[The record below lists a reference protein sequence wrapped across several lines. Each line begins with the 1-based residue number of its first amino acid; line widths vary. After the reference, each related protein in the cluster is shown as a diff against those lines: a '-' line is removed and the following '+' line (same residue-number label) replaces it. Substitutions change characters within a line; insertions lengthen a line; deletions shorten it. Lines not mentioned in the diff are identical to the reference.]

1 MRISDWSSDVFS
13 SDRGETRPDALIIVL
28 DAANL
33 DNHLNFALELLALNL
48 PTVVALNMV
57 DLATRDGLTLDAGR
71 LSKGLGVPVVPTVAV
86 RKRGLTE
93 LLAAV
98 DGAIR
103 ATAAGPAAPPSR
115 NHPANRTTI
124 LYETMGS
131 GRGGHVGR

>member
-1 MRISDWSSDVFS
+1 M
-13 SDRGETRPDALIIVL
+13 IVL

-57 DLATRDGLTLDAGR
+57 DLATRDGLTLDAER
-71 LSKGLGVPVVPTVAV
+71 LSKELGVPVVPTVSV

-103 ATAAGPAAPPSR
+103 AHAAGGAATPPEPHDVALPPR
-115 NHPANRTTI
+115 ARPIARTPIRSQTPVRRWPHTVATA
-124 LYETMGS
+124 LWPP
-131 GRGGHVGR
+131 

>member
-1 MRISDWSSDVFS
+1 M
-13 SDRGETRPDALIIVL
+13 IVL

-48 PTVVALNMV
+48 PTAVALNMV
-57 DLATRDGLTLDAGR
+57 DLATRDGLTLDADR
-71 LSKGLGVPVVPTVAV
+71 LSKELGVPVVPTVAV

-103 ATAAGPAAPPSR
+103 AHAAGAATTAPAESSDVALHQRSEEHTSEPQSLMR
-115 NHPANRTTI
+115 
-124 LYETMGS
+124 S
-131 GRGGHVGR
+131 

>member
-1 MRISDWSSDVFS
+1 MRISDWSSDVCS
-13 SDRGETRPDALIIVL
+13 SDLPDALIVVL

-57 DLATRDGLTLDAGR
+57 DLATRDGLTLDADR
-71 LSKGLGVPVVPTVAV
+71 LSKELGVPVVPTVAV

-103 ATAAGPAAPPSR
+103 APAARSEEHTSELQSLMR
-115 NHPANRTTI
+115 H
-124 LYETMGS
+124 
-131 GRGGHVGR
+131 